1 MKIIRVYKYKGIE
14 YSDSNELDYPS
25 TFCLIRLLED
35 EEKVVSILDYGR
47 TDRLVEYYCLLEDYE
62 SGFVAYQIEDWT
74 EFFDRFADKLG
85 IEILESRNEKD
96 FRK

>member
-25 TFCLIRLLED
+25 TVCLIRLLED

-47 TDRLVEYYCLLEDYE
+47 TDRLVEYYYLLEDYE
-62 SGFVAYQIEDWT
+62 SGFVTYQIEDWT